1 MEIQEIEV
9 TIGKNG
15 QVQIHVRGAKGKKCL
30 DLTRELEQ
38 ALGAAVVD
46 REMTS
51 ESLEDGSGNLIEQT
65 VKTKSGK

>member
-15 QVQIHVRGAKGKKCL
+15 QVQLHVRGAKGKKCL

-38 ALGAAVVD
+38 ALGGQLEH
-46 REMTS
+46 REFTS
-51 ESLEDGSGNLIEQT
+51 EAQEDTSSVQIDQT
-65 VKTKSGK
+65 IQVKK